1 MTEAV
6 GARGR
11 YRCPFGPAP
20 LQDFQPV
27 FDNLVLA
34 RKTRFYHQTKT
45 ADVFGIHRAG
55 SFSGADC
62 RPTPRRRPP
71 RDARHRHLK

>member
-45 ADVFGIHRAG
+45 ADVFGIHRAMAV
-55 SFSGADC
+55 SQA
-62 RPTPRRRPP
+62 RTVALRRAV
-71 RDARHRHLK
+71 ARRVTRGIGT

>member
-20 LQDFQPV
+20 LQDSQPV

-45 ADVFGIHRAG
+45 ADVFGIHRAMAV
-55 SFSGADC
+55 SQVRTVAL
-62 RPTPRRRPP
+62 RRAV
-71 RDARHRHLK
+71 ARRVTRGIGT

>member
-27 FDNLVLA
+27 FNNLVLA

-45 ADVFGIHRAG
+45 ADVFGIHRAMAV
-55 SFSGADC
+55 SQA
-62 RPTPRRRPP
+62 RTVALRRAV
-71 RDARHRHLK
+71 ARRVTRGIGT

>member
-45 ADVFGIHRAG
+45 ADVFGIHRAMAV
-55 SFSGADC
+55 SQA
-62 RPTPRRRPP
+62 RTVALRRAV
-71 RDARHRHLK
+71 ARRVTRSVGT

>member
-45 ADVFGIHRAG
+45 ADVFGIHRAMAV
-55 SFSGADC
+55 SQA
-62 RPTPRRRPP
+62 RTVAIRRAV
-71 RDARHRHLK
+71 ARRVTRGIGT